1 MTAEP
6 GDSNGDRLSGP
17 LAPSDD
23 GRSESTGTSTE
34 GHPGMACV
42 VTVDLDVAEAVT
54 PVMAGWFDLPRPTL
68 PVDRVVD
75 LDPPVPRHS

>member
-1 MTAEP
+1 MAAEP
-6 GDSNGDRLSGP
+6 GAGIGDPLLGPAATLGDERSG
-17 LAPSDD
+17 
-23 GRSESTGTSTE
+23 STGTWTE
-34 GHPGMACV
+34 SHPGMACV

-54 PVMAGWFDLPRPTL
+54 PAMADWFDIPRSTL

>member
-1 MTAEP
+1 
-6 GDSNGDRLSGP
+6 
-17 LAPSDD
+17 
-23 GRSESTGTSTE
+23 
-34 GHPGMACV
+34 MACV

-54 PVMAGWFDLPRPTL
+54 PAMADWFDIPRSTL